1 MIYAFDTGRL
11 SRAITDD
18 GVPEISGRLELDSW
32 DCEGIDFQMKFL
44 SKQPATGMDGLLA
57 SLQSIPLVS
66 HSKPVKY
73 DGTPNSV
80 PRLWL
85 LLKANL
91 PRGSSRSNPA
101 SRGRVLVVHR
111 SAKELDQKETWLG

>member
-44 SKQPATGMDGLLA
+44 SKQTCYWNGWTSGITPIHT
-57 SLQSIPLVS
+57 SRQSQQTS
-66 HSKPVKY
+66 
-73 DGTPNSV
+73 
-80 PRLWL
+80 
-85 LLKANL
+85 
-91 PRGSSRSNPA
+91 
-101 SRGRVLVVHR
+101 
-111 SAKELDQKETWLG
+111 